1 MQEIKTNPTVRHT
14 TPLQLLAAFAATVA
28 VLFVLLLGACA
39 LPAQPV
45 LEHVY
50 DSAQTIQQEG
60 LYPEYFGFKLFQMDN
75 YTDTIM
81 LFEAAA
87 MGEQDPL
94 TAMMTA
100 TAYNVDNFETMAGDL
115 AVYCERTIPLATG
128 AQKAVQLVP
137 FSYARYWHGYLIWLR
152 PLLCVMS
159 ITGVRVVQYLVLFAL
174 LAVILWQLRR
184 QCGLRAMVWFAVS
197 QLAVSVWFV
206 PHQVQYFTCF
216 MIAYAG
222 CAWVLAKPRR
232 SDVLCLGLL
241 VLGTATAFCD
251 LLVTPIITL
260 GLPLTCWLLEP
271 QQRLRGG
278 VPQCALAVGG
288 SLCWG
293 TGYAL
298 CWAGKWALAG
308 AVTDNNVLADALH
321 QAEVRTTADTWHGME
336 LTWRNIFIFL
346 YDTLNSHHLF
356 WPALAVLAVLIALFI
371 LSIRSKTALVRAL
384 PLALTT
390 CMTPAWFVLLRTH
403 SIQHGWFTWR
413 ALGLTVFA
421 GLAFLYYACD
431 LRAARRRL
439 QKGSI

>member
-115 AVYCERTIPLATG
+115 AVYCERTIPLSTG

-152 PLLCVMS
+152 PLLLVTD
-159 ITGVRVVQYLVLFAL
+159 ITGVRVVQYLVLAALFA
-174 LAVILWQLRR
+174 AVAVLLRR
-184 QCGLRAMVWFAVS
+184 RCGLRAAVWFAVS
-197 QLAVSVWFV
+197 QLLVTAFWA
-206 PHQVQYFTCF
+206 PHQVQFFTCF
-216 MIAYAG
+216 AVAYAG
-222 CAWVLAKPRR
+222 CVWVLAKPRR
-232 SDVLCLGLL
+232 SDDVCLALL
-241 VLGTATAFCD
+241 VLGVVTSFCD
-251 LLVTPIITL
+251 LLVTPVLTL
-260 GLPLTCWLLEP
+260 GLPLVCWLLEP
-271 QQRLRGG
+271 QQRLRAGTR
-278 VPQCALAVGG
+278 QCGIVVGG
-288 SLCWG
+288 SLTWG
-293 TGYAL
+293 VGYLL
-298 CWAGKWALAG
+298 CWASKWVLAG
-308 AVTDNNVLADALH
+308 LATGQNVIADALH
-321 QAEVRTTADTWHGME
+321 QVGVRTAADSWHGME
-336 LTWRNIFIFL
+336 LTWGNILHFV
-346 YDTLNSHHLF
+346 YTTLAGKHLF
-356 WPALAVLAVLIALFI
+356 WPLVLAVVLLLALFAA
-371 LSIRSKTALVRAL
+371 SIRDRQQLARAL
-384 PLALTT
+384 PLGLCAL
-390 CMTPAWFVLLRTH
+390 MTPAWFIVLRTH

-421 GLAFLYYACD
+421 GLAFLYYCCD
-431 LRAARRRL
+431 VRQIAKRL
-439 QKGSI
+439 KRM

>member
-50 DSAQTIQQEG
+50 DSARTIQQEG

-100 TAYNVDNFETMAGDL
+100 TAYNVDNFETMASDL
-115 AVYCERTIPLATG
+115 AVYCERTIPLSTG

-152 PLLCVMS
+152 PLLLVTD
-159 ITGVRVVQYLVLFAL
+159 ITGVRVVQYLVLAALFA
-174 LAVILWQLRR
+174 AVAVLLRR
-184 QCGLRAMVWFAVS
+184 RCGLRAAVWFAVS
-197 QLAVSVWFV
+197 QLLVTAFWA
-206 PHQVQYFTCF
+206 PHQVQFFTCF
-216 MIAYAG
+216 AVAYAG
-222 CAWVLAKPRR
+222 CVWVLAKPRR
-232 SDVLCLGLL
+232 SDDVCLALL
-241 VLGTATAFCD
+241 VLGVVTSFCD
-251 LLVTPIITL
+251 LLVTPVLTL
-260 GLPLTCWLLEP
+260 GLPLVCWLLEP
-271 QQRLRGG
+271 QQRLRAGTR
-278 VPQCALAVGG
+278 QCGIVVGG
-288 SLCWG
+288 SLTWG
-293 TGYAL
+293 VGYLL
-298 CWAGKWALAG
+298 CWASKWVLAG
-308 AVTDNNVLADALH
+308 LVTGQNVIADALH
-321 QAEVRTTADTWHGME
+321 QVGVRTAADSWHGME
-336 LTWRNIFIFL
+336 LTWGNILHFV
-346 YDTLNSHHLF
+346 YTTLAGKHLF
-356 WPALAVLAVLIALFI
+356 WPLVLAVVLLLALFAA
-371 LSIRSKTALVRAL
+371 SIRDRQQLARAL
-384 PLALTT
+384 PLGLCAL
-390 CMTPAWFVLLRTH
+390 MTPAWFIVLRTH

-421 GLAFLYYACD
+421 GLAFLYYCCD
-431 LRAARRRL
+431 VRQIAKRL
-439 QKGSI
+439 KRT

>member
-100 TAYNVDNFETMAGDL
+100 TTYNVDNFETMAGDL

-128 AQKAVQLVP
+128 AQKAVHLVP

-159 ITGVRVVQYLVLFAL
+159 ITGA
-174 LAVILWQLRR
+174 
-184 QCGLRAMVWFAVS
+184 
-197 QLAVSVWFV
+197 
-206 PHQVQYFTCF
+206 P
-216 MIAYAG
+216 
-222 CAWVLAKPRR
+222 P
-232 SDVLCLGLL
+232 
-241 VLGTATAFCD
+241 
-251 LLVTPIITL
+251 
-260 GLPLTCWLLEP
+260 
-271 QQRLRGG
+271 
-278 VPQCALAVGG
+278 
-288 SLCWG
+288 
-293 TGYAL
+293 
-298 CWAGKWALAG
+298 
-308 AVTDNNVLADALH
+308 
-321 QAEVRTTADTWHGME
+321 
-336 LTWRNIFIFL
+336 
-346 YDTLNSHHLF
+346 
-356 WPALAVLAVLIALFI
+356 
-371 LSIRSKTALVRAL
+371 
-384 PLALTT
+384 
-390 CMTPAWFVLLRTH
+390 
-403 SIQHGWFTWR
+403 
-413 ALGLTVFA
+413 
-421 GLAFLYYACD
+421 
-431 LRAARRRL
+431 LRAAGRRVVCRQPAGGYRVL
-439 QKGSI
+439 GAASGAVFYHFLYCVCGLCVGAGQAAPRRAAEHCPGGAGYLYGVL

>member
-87 MGEQDPL
+87 MGEQNPL

-100 TAYNVDNFETMAGDL
+100 TAYNVDNFETMASDL

-197 QLAVSVWFV
+197 QLAVTVFWV
-206 PHQVQYFTCF
+206 PHQVQYFTTFC
-216 MIAYAG
+216 IAYAG
-222 CAWVLAKPRR
+222 CAWVLARPRR
-232 SDVLCLGLL
+232 AGQLSIALV
-241 VLGTATAFCD
+241 VLGTCTAFCD

-260 GLPLTCWLLEP
+260 GLPVAGGLCCLP
-271 QQRLRGG
+271 QRAASGARLCAGTTLPFGRPRWAMRMTLAPSSRRVLMVGRAALIRPSSVMV
-278 VPQCALAVGG
+278 VPSSGTLKSARTRTRLPLRSPR
-288 SLCWG
+288 SLS
-293 TGYAL
+293 
-298 CWAGKWALAG
+298 
-308 AVTDNNVLADALH
+308 VFMN
-321 QAEVRTTADTWHGME
+321 
-336 LTWRNIFIFL
+336 
-346 YDTLNSHHLF
+346 
-356 WPALAVLAVLIALFI
+356 I
-371 LSIRSKTALVRAL
+371 LSLTNRTSKWPIL
-384 PLALTT
+384 PLCILQAFRNK
-390 CMTPAWFVLLRTH
+390 TPH
-403 SIQHGWFTWR
+403 SST
-413 ALGLTVFA
+413 
-421 GLAFLYYACD
+421 D
-431 LRAARRRL
+431 
-439 QKGSI
+439 

>member
-128 AQKAVQLVP
+128 AQKAVHLVP

-174 LAVILWQLRR
+174 LAVILWQLLR
-184 QCGLRAMVWFAVS
+184 QCAAGYGVVCRQPAGGYRVLGAASGAVFYHFLYCVCGLRVG
-197 QLAVSVWFV
+197 
-206 PHQVQYFTCF
+206 
-216 MIAYAG
+216 AG
-222 CAWVLAKPRR
+222 QAAPRR
-232 SDVLCLGLL
+232 AAEHCPGGAGYLYGVL
-241 VLGTATAFCD
+241 
-251 LLVTPIITL
+251 
-260 GLPLTCWLLEP
+260 
-271 QQRLRGG
+271 
-278 VPQCALAVGG
+278 
-288 SLCWG
+288 
-293 TGYAL
+293 
-298 CWAGKWALAG
+298 
-308 AVTDNNVLADALH
+308 
-321 QAEVRTTADTWHGME
+321 
-336 LTWRNIFIFL
+336 
-346 YDTLNSHHLF
+346 
-356 WPALAVLAVLIALFI
+356 
-371 LSIRSKTALVRAL
+371 
-384 PLALTT
+384 
-390 CMTPAWFVLLRTH
+390 
-403 SIQHGWFTWR
+403 
-413 ALGLTVFA
+413 
-421 GLAFLYYACD
+421 
-431 LRAARRRL
+431 
-439 QKGSI
+439 

>member
-28 VLFVLLLGACA
+28 GLFVLLLGACA

-115 AVYCERTIPLATG
+115 AVYCERTIPLSTG

-197 QLAVSVWFV
+197 QLAVTVFWV

-216 MIAYAG
+216 AAAYAG
-222 CAWVLAKPRR
+222 CVWVLAKPRR
-232 SDVLCLGLL
+232 SDSVCLALL
-241 VLGTATAFCD
+241 VLGVVTAFCD
-251 LLVTPIITL
+251 LLVTPILTL
-260 GLPLTCWLLEP
+260 GLPLVCWLLQP
-271 QQRLRGG
+271 QQRLRAG
-278 VPQCALAVGG
+278 VPQCGIVVGG
-288 SLCWG
+288 SLSWG
-293 TGYAL
+293 VGYLL
-298 CWAGKWALAG
+298 CWASKWVLAG
-308 AVTDNNVLADALH
+308 LVTGQNVIADALH
-321 QAEVRTTADTWHGME
+321 QVCVRTAADSWHGME
-336 LTWRNIFIFL
+336 LTWGNIIRFV
-346 YDTLNSHHLF
+346 YETLAEKHLF
-356 WPALAVLAVLIALFI
+356 WPLVLVAVLLAALFVA
-371 LSIRSKTALVRAL
+371 SIRDKQQLVRAL
-384 PLALTT
+384 PLLLCTL
-390 CMTPAWFVLLRTH
+390 MTPAWFIVLRTH

-413 ALGLTVFA
+413 ALGLTIFA
-421 GLAFLYYACD
+421 GTAFLYYCCD
-431 LRAARRRL
+431 IRAAGRRILHRG
-439 QKGSI
+439 K

>member
-50 DSAQTIQQEG
+50 DSARTIQQEG

-100 TAYNVDNFETMAGDL
+100 TAYNVDNFETMASDL
-115 AVYCERTIPLATG
+115 AVYCERTIPLSTG

-197 QLAVSVWFV
+197 QLAVTVFWV

-216 MIAYAG
+216 ALGYAG
-222 CAWVLAKPRR
+222 CVWVLAKPRR
-232 SDVLCLGLL
+232 SDALCLALL
-241 VLGTATAFCD
+241 VLGVATAFCD
-251 LLVTPIITL
+251 LLVTPILAL
-260 GLPLTCWLLEP
+260 GLPLVCWLLEP
-271 QQRLRGG
+271 QQRLRAGL
-278 VPQCALAVGG
+278 PQCGVVVGG

-293 TGYAL
+293 VGYLL
-298 CWAGKWALAG
+298 CWASKWVLAG
-308 AVTDNNVLADALH
+308 LVTGQNVIADALH
-321 QAEVRTTADTWHGME
+321 QVGVRTAADTWHGME
-336 LTWRNIFIFL
+336 LTWSNIFAFV
-346 YDTLNSHHLF
+346 YNALNERRLL
-356 WPALAVLAVLIALFI
+356 WPLAAALVLLAALFV
-371 LSIRSKTALVRAL
+371 LSIRGRQPLIRAL
-384 PLALTT
+384 PLLLCTL
-390 CMTPAWFVLLRTH
+390 MTPAWFIVLRTH

-413 ALGLTVFA
+413 ALGLTLFS
-421 GLAFLYYACD
+421 GMAFLYYSCD
-431 LRAARRRL
+431 IRAVGRRIKR
-439 QKGSI
+439 

>member
-1 MQEIKTNPTVRHT
+1 M
-14 TPLQLLAAFAATVA
+14 
-28 VLFVLLLGACA
+28 
-39 LPAQPV
+39 
-45 LEHVY
+45 Y

-197 QLAVSVWFV
+197 QLAVTVFWV
-206 PHQVQYFTCF
+206 PHQVQYFTTFC
-216 MIAYAG
+216 IAYAG
-222 CAWVLAKPRR
+222 CAWVLARPRR
-232 SDVLCLGLL
+232 AGQLSIALV
-241 VLGTATAFCD
+241 VLGTCTAFCD
-251 LLVTPIITL
+251 LLVTPSSRW
-260 GLPLTCWLLEP
+260 GCRWRCGCAACRSGRHPVPGSVC
-271 QQRLRGG
+271 RSSVAACAGG
-278 VPQCALAVGG
+278 QAMPC
-288 SLCWG
+288 
-293 TGYAL
+293 
-298 CWAGKWALAG
+298 AG
-308 AVTDNNVLADALH
+308 A
-321 QAEVRTTADTWHGME
+321 
-336 LTWRNIFIFL
+336 
-346 YDTLNSHHLF
+346 
-356 WPALAVLAVLIALFI
+356 
-371 LSIRSKTALVRAL
+371 
-384 PLALTT
+384 
-390 CMTPAWFVLLRTH
+390 
-403 SIQHGWFTWR
+403 
-413 ALGLTVFA
+413 
-421 GLAFLYYACD
+421 
-431 LRAARRRL
+431 
-439 QKGSI
+439 